1 MLVAWIVQKFDDV
14 ILLGDAKPE
23 DRFWMLLARGTILAV
38 ILGIALLTA
47 MSRPLRKASERT

>member
-23 DRFWMLLARGTILAV
+23 DRFWMLLARGRF
-38 ILGIALLTA
+38 LL
-47 MSRPLRKASERT
+47 SFWDRLIDGFESPAS